1 MPRIRPRRSA
11 DPGVPGRRS
20 QVLGALT
27 LGVLVAIGSGAG
39 LWTIHERSREALDRE
54 MGERMLL
61 IAEDFAAEATPESLM
76 QWALEGEDLDPLRT
90 AGLRAHFTDLA
101 LERDLNYV
109 VLYSFEGTVL
119 LDTSGLRPP
128 GARDEFLFGDAYLA
142 LSSLDPVHLPT
153 RQTEQGQYLKAAF
166 RPILDPDDSEAGL
179 LGHVAVHAAPSF
191 FDTLRTL
198 RGTLVAVGVAL
209 LGLIVVAITVYL
221 FYAQRLAR
229 AHAALVRS
237 EQLGAMGRMAAGIAH
252 EIRNP
257 LGIIKNTAQLLRE
270 ELDDAGVDTDL
281 VRYIPEE
288 VDRLNDTLT
297 GYLEFAKDAPMRLE
311 TVDLVRLVR
320 RTLKL
325 VDRDLRAADVEV
337 LDNLDAVGQLPLRA
351 DPRRLQQVVL
361 NLVLNAVQAM
371 PEGGTLEV
379 RLEPRGAHTALHVR
393 DTGTGMDPARAEEI
407 FEPFVTSKEKGSG
420 LGLHVVQRI
429 VEGHGGRI
437 ELETEPG
444 RGSTFTVVLPTVD
457 DAPPGD
463 VAQED

>member
-11 DPGVPGRRS
+11 DPGVPGRRA

-27 LGVLVAIGSGAG
+27 LGVLVAIASGAG
-39 LWTIHERSREALDRE
+39 LWTIYERSREALDRE
-54 MGERMLL
+54 MGERLLL
-61 IAEDFAAEATPESLM
+61 IAEEVAATAAPESLT
-76 QWALEGEDLDPLRT
+76 QWTLEGEDLDPLRP
-90 AGLRAHFTDLA
+90 AGLRAHLTDLA
-101 LERDLNYV
+101 LRRDVNYV
-109 VLYSFEGTVL
+109 VVYSFEGTVL
-119 LDTSGLRPP
+119 LDTSGLRTP
-128 GARDEFLFGDAYLA
+128 GSPDDFLFGEAFLA
-142 LSSLDPVHLPT
+142 LSSLEPVHLPT
-153 RQTEQGQYLKAAF
+153 RATEQDEYLKAAF
-166 RPILDPDDSEAGL
+166 WPILDSGGSEAEL
-179 LGHVAVHAAPSF
+179 LGHVAVHAAPDF

-198 RGTLVAVGVAL
+198 RRTLVFVGVAL
-209 LGLIVVAITVYL
+209 VVLLTTAVAVYL

-229 AHAALVRS
+229 AHAALARS

-270 ELDDAGVDTDL
+270 ELDDAGVDSDL

-288 VDRLNDTLT
+288 VDRLNETLT
-297 GYLEFAKDAPMRLE
+297 GYLEFARDAPLRPE

-325 VDRDLRAADVEV
+325 VERDLQSAGVEV
-337 LDNLDAVGQLPLRA
+337 KSNLDSVDRLALWA

-371 PEGGTLEV
+371 PEGGTLDL
-379 RLEPRGAHTALHVR
+379 RLDSVDGRVALHVR
-393 DTGTGMDPARAEEI
+393 DTGTGMDPARAQEI

-429 VEGHGGRI
+429 VEDHGGRI

-444 RGSTFTVVLPTVD
+444 RGSTFTVDLPVPD
-457 DAPPGD
+457 DVRSVD